1 MRDVRIPKKERQERL
16 QQLVK
21 ENPFFTDEDLS
32 KHFKV
37 SVQTIRLDRLEC
49 GIPELRKRLQ
59 QVATE
64 TMENKVKSLHTDEV
78 IGDMI
83 DLVLDESAISIF
95 DVTEDHVF
103 QRNQI
108 ARGHHLF
115 AQANSLAVA
124 VMDDALALTA
134 KSTIEFLKPVT
145 VGDRVVAR
153 ATVNKKTVHDK
164 RTTVNVVS
172 MVNQTPVFTG
182 EFHMYRTT
190 DNKQEESQ

>member
-1 MRDVRIPKKERQERL
+1 MRDVRVPKKERQKAL

-21 ENPFFTDEDLS
+21 ENPFYTDEDLS
-32 KHFKV
+32 KHFQV
-37 SVQTIRLDRLEC
+37 SVQTIRLDRLAC

-64 TMENKVKSLHTDEV
+64 TMDNKVKSLHTDEV

-103 QRNQI
+103 QRNRI

-153 ATVNKKTVHDK
+153 ATVQTETVHEK
-164 RTTVNVVS
+164 RTIVEVLSTVN
-172 MVNQTPVFTG
+172 QIPVFVGT
-182 EFHMYRTT
+182 FHMYRTT
-190 DNKQEESQ
+190 DNKQEE